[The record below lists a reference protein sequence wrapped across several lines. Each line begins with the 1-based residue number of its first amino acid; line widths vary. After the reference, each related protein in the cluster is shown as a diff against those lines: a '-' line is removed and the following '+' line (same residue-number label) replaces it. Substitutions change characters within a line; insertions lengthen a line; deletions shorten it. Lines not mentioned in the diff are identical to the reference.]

1 MGLLDLVQQDDA
13 VGFAPYP
20 LGKLSA
26 LLVAHVA
33 RRRADEPGD
42 GELLHV
48 FAHVDPDHVVLRI
61 EQVFGQGPR
70 QLGLAHAG
78 GAEEQEGADGAV
90 RVLEPRPAALD
101 GPHDRVDGLVL
112 PDDPGLEALL
122 HPEDAVALGLG
133 DLVHRDAGHLGHDGG
148 DVLGG
153 HRVAAALLA
162 GEVQPHHG
170 PGLVQGVDGL
180 VRQGL
185 VGEVA
190 VGEPDGGLHGLVRI
204 GDVVELLVMGFQ
216 VAEDL
221 DGLRHV
227 RGLHDDLLEAAVQGA
242 VLLHDLRELVHRG
255 RAHALEFAAGEGRL
269 EHVRRVQAARRAA
282 GAHDGVELVDEQ
294 DQVRIRLGFL
304 DDGLEALLEVA
315 AVFGAGH
322 HRSDVQREDAFLG
335 EGGGD
340 VPGSDPKSDALDDG
354 GFAHTG
360 FADKHRVVL
369 LAPPQ
374 DLDHAGDLHV
384 TPDDRVQF
392 SFPGG
397 LREVVAEFVDV
408 DVLLP
413 GGLAFFPLLVVVALG
428 GLLLLLL
435 DLQQAFGLHERKHA
449 AVVHS
454 AAAEEGLSVA
464 VRRAAQGEQE
474 VMRGRL
480 RAL

>member
-1 MGLLDLVQQDDA
+1 MSGWA
-13 VGFAPYP
+13 F
-20 LGKLSA
+20 SISSS
-26 LLVAHVA
+26 
-33 RRRADEPGD
+33 
-42 GELLHV
+42 HV

-78 GAEEQEGADGAV
+78 GPEEQEGADGTV

-112 PDDPGLEALL
+112 ADDPGLEPLL
-122 HPEDAVALGLG
+122 HLEDAVALGLG
-133 DLVHRDAGHLGHDGG
+133 DLVYRDAGHLGDDGG

-170 PGLVQGVDGL
+170 PGLVHRVDGL

-185 VGEVA
+185 VGEIA

-204 GDVVELLVMGFQ
+204 GDVVELLVMGLQ

-255 RAHALEFAAGEGRL
+255 RGHALDLAAGEGGL

-294 DQVRIRLGFL
+294 DQVGVRLGFL

-322 HRSDVQREDAFLG
+322 HRSDVQRQDALLRQ
-335 EGGGD
+335 GGGN
-340 VPGSDPKSDALDDG
+340 VPGGDPKGDALHNG
-354 GFAHTG
+354 
-360 FADKHRVVL
+360 R
-369 LAPPQ
+369 LA
-374 DLDHAGDLHV
+374 HAGLATMADLP
-384 TPDDRVQF
+384 TPGSPMSIGLFFLRRPRISITRAISMSRPTTGS
-392 SFPGG
+392 SFPS
-397 LREVVAEFVDV
+397 RAAFVRSY
-408 DVLLP
+408 P
-413 GGLAFFPLLVVVALG
+413 NSSMSMPFFLVVSPSSVSSSLSP
-428 GLLLLLL
+428 
-435 DLQQAFGLHERKHA
+435 
-449 AVVHS
+449 S
-454 AAAEEGLSVA
+454 AGCCSCFWTCSRPSVSMK
-464 VRRAAQGEQE
+464 ES
-474 VMRGRL
+474 MRP
-480 RAL
+480 